1 MKAVP
6 VRLLVAVVGAAALA
20 AVSAPGIE
28 ASGRSVTRSK
38 QECGRTEFIS
48 GLEVVFGRFSTEAAA
63 NTFRSTVL
71 AKGFQNINV
80 IPGCDGFRVVVRGM
94 EEFDTAVALQT
105 EASKNNFKAT
115 IECIKGKDDA
125 GELEVVF
132 GHRRDR
138 AEARALVGRAADG
151 GFHGLELEPD
161 PCGGFEVMI
170 KGFANRGEAEDYV
183 AQAKRAGFDTVIEKS

>member
-1 MKAVP
+1 M
-6 VRLLVAVVGAAALA
+6 
-20 AVSAPGIE
+20 
-28 ASGRSVTRSK
+28 RSRVQAR
-38 QECGRTEFIS
+38 
-48 GLEVVFGRFSTEAAA
+48 
-63 NTFRSTVL
+63 
-71 AKGFQNINV
+71 GFQNANV
-80 IPGCDGFRVVVRGM
+80 IPGCDGFRVVIRGM
-94 EEFDTAVALQT
+94 EEFDTAVALQ
-105 EASKNNFKAT
+105 ASAAKSRFKAT
-115 IECIKGKDDA
+115 IECIQGKDDV